1 MPTDKKNV
9 TITYTA
15 NFKPLMKE
23 LAKLEACVNR
33 LKKLGLTITLKPLV
47 QPVRQKPR
55 SSRKG

>member
-23 LAKLEACVNR
+23 LAKLEACVKR

-47 QPVRQKPR
+47 QPVQQKPR